1 MKKLFT
7 LIALVMTS
15 LWSAAQN
22 DTLLYENFDVD
33 PSGNANWVPI
43 PAFPTNSTGDT
54 MWYNYDA
61 DALPDQS
68 GANPPRPGE
77 WFWSPGGFAD
87 ADSVDGCMFSNSWT
101 LNSTTPVRNYL
112 ITPSISILDA
122 NATVSWES
130 APRQTP
136 RYLDGYVVVVSTT
149 TNDESQFLDTLFIAG
164 ENDGWN
170 SSPTDSTFSQYYFTP
185 TGPSVFIHGMD
196 GTYVEYHGDS
206 IRLIGQHRPFTASLA
221 AYAGQ
226 NIYIAFVHYTI
237 DDNLLSLDNILVK
250 GTAFVGV
257 EETNADAMKLYSYPN
272 PAKKNLHLNF
282 TLEQTSDVVIE
293 ISDVLGNV
301 VLKDNLKNIS
311 GKYSYPVNVEQ
322 LAGGTYYYTVMSKQG
337 RSADKFVV
345 LK

>member
-7 LIALVMTS
+7 LIALVLTS

-33 PSGNANWVPI
+33 PTANPNWVPV
-43 PAFPTNSTGDT
+43 PAFPTNTTGDT

-61 DALPDQS
+61 DVLADQS
-68 GANPPRPGE
+68 GASRPGE
-77 WFWSPGGFAD
+77 WWWSPGGFAD
-87 ADSVDGCMFSNSWT
+87 ADSTDGCMFSNSWT
-101 LNSTTPVRNYL
+101 LDPTPVRNYL
-112 ITPSISILDA
+112 ITPSISIIDA

-149 TNDESQFLDTLFIAG
+149 TNDESQFLDTLFVAG

-170 SSPTDSTFSQYYFTP
+170 ASPTDSTFSQYYFTP

-206 IRLIGQHRPFTASLA
+206 IRLIGQHRPFSASLA

-226 NIYIAFVHYTI
+226 NIYIAFVHYTV
-237 DDNLLSLDNILVK
+237 DDNLISLDNILVT
-250 GTAFVGV
+250 GTEFVGV
-257 EETNADAMKLYSYPN
+257 NEPEEDVLKLYSYPN
-272 PAKKNLHLNF
+272 PAKKNVHLNF
-282 TLEQTSDVVIE
+282 MVEKTSDVVIE
-293 ISDVLGNV
+293 VSDVLGNV

-311 GKYSYPVNVEQ
+311 GKYSYLMNVEK
-322 LAGGTYYYTVMSKQG
+322 LPGGTYYYTVIGGQG
-337 RSADKFVV
+337 RSTDKFVV
-345 LK
+345 VK